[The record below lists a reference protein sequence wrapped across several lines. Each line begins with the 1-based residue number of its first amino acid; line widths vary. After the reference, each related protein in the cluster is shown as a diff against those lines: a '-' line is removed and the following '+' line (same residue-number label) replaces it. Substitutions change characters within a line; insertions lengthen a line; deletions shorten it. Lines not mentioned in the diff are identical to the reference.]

1 MRTTRILRA
10 AAFLFLL
17 LAAPWARAWPYQD
30 GDVLL
35 IFRENGFDDVEFDLG
50 NISQFLN
57 QSNGTTTTV
66 GGWDSTPVLD
76 TFGPDLTGVSVIL
89 LATTSKTN
97 SSLSSWVS
105 GTEPNTTAY
114 SVSPTAWQ
122 SSLYSTINSLG
133 TRPVI
138 YQVPTVTSL
147 TYPLS
152 PGGALPSPY
161 TNAYVFDPTAAYQIA
176 SYDWIVSGGITLG
189 NATYPNTA
197 YVASLGGKSP
207 FLVESVIPTS
217 FDFWQI
223 QPSTVQPA
231 PPDTYV
237 GQFRI
242 TTNGTLTFVAGAPAS
257 SILAI
262 TQTGNVSGVSYT
274 TVVGGQYALVSTN
287 TLGAPVSQ
295 WPVVSGPIPGDG
307 LNDTL
312 TYTNSSATGFYQVVR
327 SP

>member
-1 MRTTRILRA
+1 MRTTRILHA
-10 AAFLFLL
+10 AAFLLLL
-17 LAAPWARAWPYQD
+17 LAAPLARAWPYHD

-57 QSNGTTTTV
+57 QSNGATTTV
-66 GGWDSTPVLD
+66 GGWDSAPVLN
-76 TFGPDLTGVSVIL
+76 TFGADLTGVSVIL

-105 GTEPNTTAY
+105 GNEPNTTAY
-114 SVSPTAWQ
+114 TVTPTAWQ
-122 SSLYSTINSLG
+122 SSLYSIINSLG

-138 YQVPTVTSL
+138 YQIPTATSS

-152 PGGALPSPY
+152 PGGALPSPD

-176 SYDWIVSGGITLG
+176 SYDWIVSTGISLG
-189 NATYPNTA
+189 NANYANTA
-197 YVASLGGKSP
+197 YLQSLGGKSP
-207 FLVESVIPTS
+207 FIVESIIPAS

-223 QPSTVQPA
+223 QPGTTRPA

-237 GQFRI
+237 GQFSI
-242 TTNGTLTFVAGAPAS
+242 TTNGTLTFVAGPPPS
-257 SILAI
+257 SILAL
-262 TQTGNVSGVSYT
+262 TQTGSVSGVSYN
-274 TVVGGQYALVSTN
+274 TVVGGHYSLVSTN

-312 TYTNSSATGFYQVVR
+312 TYTNSSASGFFQVVR